1 MTLFEAVE
9 LAPLLILIE
18 GFVGGSSFKFIESL
32 VLEDTLP
39 AESLNQTKTVLVPLP
54 PLNV

>member
-1 MTLFEAVE
+1 MEEVE
-9 LAPLLILIE
+9 LAPLFMLIE

-39 AESLNQTKTVLVPLP
+39 AESLNQT
-54 PLNV
+54 